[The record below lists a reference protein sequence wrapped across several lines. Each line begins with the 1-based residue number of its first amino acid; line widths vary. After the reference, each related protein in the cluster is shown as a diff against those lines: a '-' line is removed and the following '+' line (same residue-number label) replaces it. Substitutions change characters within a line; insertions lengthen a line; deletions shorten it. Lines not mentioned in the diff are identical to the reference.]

1 MKRLILKPYLFR
13 LSAAFLLSATISL
26 ADIAVTGTVFSPAW
40 AHSGGGGSSGGGGNG
55 GESGSTRSSAR
66 SPHRDVRLAAAALVE
81 AVRTMREAQEALDLI
96 KSNPGGA
103 AAIFDNLDQFNEAVS
118 QLNAEVR
125 TARARAHGAIQAL
138 TVFLDRVG
146 FTDPKSR
153 LKGSKLSRAHT
164 RAAAAQNYSV
174 VGNLVNEAKKG
185 LDKLY

>member
-13 LSAAFLLSATISL
+13 LAAAFLLSATIGL

-40 AHSGGGGSSGGGGNG
+40 AHSGGGGNG